1 MKNKK
6 IRKSI
11 SFILTLSFLLSFSI
25 VAAFAAED
33 KTSMVYIDADSS
45 TGDIT
50 EEVGNITVSN
60 DYGAEVYAEEGATA
74 TLTSGNVDSHYGV
87 YVGSYGNGST
97 SNMTIN
103 GDATN
108 GEYGIYTDAESG
120 SETNVNVTGSV
131 TNAEYGL
138 YPSYTEY
145 SATTNVNIGGDVTS
159 DYYGIYGYY
168 VYDNSTLNIDIAG
181 DLKSKYDEAIY
192 LEYIESGS
200 KANINI
206 GGDVVSEEDEGVHF
220 HVYDNSVLN
229 LKVGG
234 NIESD
239 SACIDI
245 CSLYDGSVFNA
256 EIGGSLIGEGGFY
269 TDDVY
274 DSKVNISVK
283 GDIKGEDYGI
293 SSELYDNTSFVDV
306 LVEGTISGKQP
317 IYLEDNAFTL
327 NGTDVTVWKIVPNAA
342 GNVAETYDGSDYVPY
357 RDFEKKIKYII
368 KLEQPEG
375 ATLSATDADGKALAK
390 SHDWDVANEGDRV
403 LLKVD
408 LQKGYKLLG
417 AYNGDGEKL
426 ALLKDAAGNYYV
438 DVTKGGG
445 VYLSVELDRET
456 YNVTLDI
463 GEGTLDGHTGLYTFS
478 GKYGDKITLGAPT
491 RAGYRFLYWEGSR
504 YYAGDEYTITENH
517 TLTAVWEKIED
528 EEVANTDNGMLTH
541 FTAFTDM
548 DTHSGGS
555 IGGGSTDSAGF
566 WLAVV
571 CISMLAAFVGVSYSR
586 KRAKRV
592 HFDV

>member
-6 IRKSI
+6 VRKSI
-11 SFILTLSFLLSFSI
+11 SFILAMAFLFSFGIS
-25 VAAFAAED
+25 AFAAED
-33 KTSMVYIDADSS
+33 KTTTVEVYTDST

-50 EEVGNITVSN
+50 QEVGNVTVSDAWGVDIYSEDGTSVN
-60 DYGAEVYAEEGATA
+60 
-74 TLTSGNVDSHYGV
+74 LTTGNVESYGV
-87 YVGSYGNGST
+87 YAGAEDNGSVST
-97 SNMTIN
+97 LTVN
-103 GDATN
+103 GDITN
-108 GEYGIYTDAESG
+108 DKYGIYTDANYGATVNVDVSG
-120 SETNVNVTGSV
+120 NVTG
-131 TNAEYGL
+131 
-138 YPSYTEY
+138 
-145 SATTNVNIGGDVTS
+145 D
-159 DYYGIYGYY
+159 YGIYSDDA
-168 VYDNSTLNIDIAG
+168 YDGSTT
-181 DLKSKYDEAIY
+181 
-192 LEYIESGS
+192 
-200 KANINI
+200 NINI
-206 GGDVVSEEDEGVHF
+206 GGNLTSNYYNGIHIDEVDENSTVNITVGGNVVSNSNEGIHIGEVDENSTANITVGGNVVSNSEGVHF
-220 HVYDNSVLN
+220 HVDDNSVLN

-239 SACIDI
+239 YSCIDI
-245 CSLYDGSVFNA
+245 CTLEGGSVFNA

-293 SSELYDNTSFVDV
+293 SSDLYDDTSFVDV
-306 LVEGTISGKQP
+306 LVEGTISGEQP
-317 IYLEDNAFTL
+317 IYLKDNAFTL

-456 YNVTLDI
+456 YNVTLDL
-463 GEGTLDGHTGLYTFS
+463 GDATYNGHTGLYTFS
-478 GKYGDKITLGAPT
+478 GKYGDKIILGTPYKE
-491 RAGYRFLYWEGSR
+491 GFRFLYWEGSR

-517 TLTAVWEKIED
+517 TLKAVFEKIED
-528 EEVANTDNGMLTH
+528 ESIANTDNGMLTH
-541 FTAFTDM
+541 FTAFMDM
-548 DTHSGGS
+548 DTHSGGGS
-555 IGGGSTDSAGF
+555 IGGESTNSAGF

-571 CISMLAAFVGVSYSR
+571 CISMLSAFVGVSYSR

>member
-6 IRKSI
+6 VRKSI
-11 SFILTLSFLLSFSI
+11 SFILAMAFLFSFGIS
-25 VAAFAAED
+25 AFAAED
-33 KTSMVYIDADSS
+33 KTTRVEVYTDST

-50 EEVGNITVSN
+50 QEVGNVTVSG
-60 DYGAEVYAEEGATA
+60 DWGVDVYSEDGTSVN
-74 TLTSGNVDSHYGV
+74 LTTGNVESYGV
-87 YVGSYGNGST
+87 YAGAEDNGSVST
-97 SNMTIN
+97 LTVN
-103 GDATN
+103 GDITN
-108 GEYGIYTDAESG
+108 DEYGIYTDAYYGATVNVDVSG
-120 SETNVNVTGSV
+120 NVTG
-131 TNAEYGL
+131 
-138 YPSYTEY
+138 
-145 SATTNVNIGGDVTS
+145 D
-159 DYYGIYGYY
+159 YGIYSDDADDG
-168 VYDNSTLNIDIAG
+168 STT
-181 DLKSKYDEAIY
+181 
-192 LEYIESGS
+192 
-200 KANINI
+200 NINI
-206 GGDVVSEEDEGVHF
+206 GGNLTSTYDEGIYIDGVDDNSTVNITVGGNVVSNSDEGVHF

-234 NIESD
+234 NIESGY
-239 SACIDI
+239 ACIDI
-245 CSLYDGSVFNA
+245 CSLYGGSVFNA

-293 SSELYDNTSFVDV
+293 SSELHDNTSFVDV
-306 LVEGTISGKQP
+306 LVEGTISGEQP
-317 IYLEDNAFTL
+317 IYLDDNAFTL

-342 GNVAETYDGSDYVPY
+342 GNVAETYDGSGYVPY
-357 RDFEKKIKYII
+357 RDFEKKMKYII

-375 ATLSATDADGKALAK
+375 ATLSVTDADGKALAK

-456 YNVTLDI
+456 YNVTLDL
-463 GEGTLDGHTGLYTFS
+463 GEGTLDGYTGLYTFS

-555 IGGGSTDSAGF
+555 IGGESTNSAGF

-592 HFDV
+592 HFDI